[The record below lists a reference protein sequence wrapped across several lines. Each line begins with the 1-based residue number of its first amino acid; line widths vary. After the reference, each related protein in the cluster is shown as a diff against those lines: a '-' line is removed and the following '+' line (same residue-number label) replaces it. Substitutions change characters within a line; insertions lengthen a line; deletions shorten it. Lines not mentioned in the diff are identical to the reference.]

1 MDKEKKHEIEVSIV
15 AFGRML
21 DKIQKW
27 VHSAAMADDYTFAVE
42 CQKLIDICIE
52 SFQVHSVDSDIIT
65 LEATDEVLEKL
76 LILLIYTVSADEK
89 REEKESNEEIFIT

>member
-1 MDKEKKHEIEVSIV
+1 MDKDKEKKHEIEVSIV

-27 VHSAAMADDYTFAVE
+27 VHSAAMADDYTFAVD
-42 CQKLIDICIE
+42 CQRLIDICIE
-52 SFQVHSVDSDIIT
+52 SFHVPSVDSDAII

-89 REEKESNEEIFIT
+89 REENKDNDGI